1 MRMILSLF
9 LVLLFVTGCGP
20 DGGDIAR
27 DFVEGLEDALGSDDI
42 SEVGEDIDCSDP
54 RFTTLEPLPEGRYPE
69 EVTGTGGV
77 GAYWDCSQ
85 EIWGYYSDGS
95 SYGNF
100 IGEFYPSTIDE
111 DVYDVLENIY
121 SCRAAERVLPNFGS
135 PYRELPDFAGHWV
148 VTNDNRFCF
157 RTNYLPGVINCYPY
171 ESFPDG
177 PATVEQIHQG
187 EVVYRFTLSDDC
199 TPGRVN

>member
-1 MRMILSLF
+1 MRTILSLF

-27 DFVEGLEDALGSDDI
+27 DFVQGLDDALDEYID
-42 SEVGEDIDCSDP
+42 EEENIDCSDP
-54 RFTTLEPLPEGRYPE
+54 SFTTLEPLPEGRYPRDVYGFGGRLWE
-69 EVTGTGGV
+69 CSTEV
-77 GAYWDCSQ
+77 
-85 EIWGYYSDGS
+85 IGYI
-95 SYGNF
+95 GNGIF
-100 IGEFYPSTIDE
+100 IGQFSLELIGEDFYDLLE
-111 DVYDVLENIY
+111 DIY

-148 VTNDNRFCF
+148 VTDDDRFCY
-157 RTNYLPGVINCYPY
+157 RINYLPGVINCYPY

-187 EVVYRFTLSDDC
+187 EVINRFTLDDYC
-199 TPGRVN
+199 VSRDP